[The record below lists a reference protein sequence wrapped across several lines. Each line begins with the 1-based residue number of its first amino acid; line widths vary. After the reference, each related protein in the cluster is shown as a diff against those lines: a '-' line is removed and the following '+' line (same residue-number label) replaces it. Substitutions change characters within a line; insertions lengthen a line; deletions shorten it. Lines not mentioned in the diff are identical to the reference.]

1 MPDRTRN
8 LLLELATSGP
18 PDPLLLLLSRSA
30 GCYDLP
36 TVDLGLELPVRLTKD
51 FHIGRPRWTAG
62 FEPLFGVGFLRVG
75 CPLMG
80 GTAF

>member
-1 MPDRTRN
+1 MPDRIRN
-8 LLLELATSGP
+8 LLPELATSGP
-18 PDPLLLLLSRSA
+18 PDPLLLLLLRSA

-36 TVDLGLELPVRLTKD
+36 TVDLGPELPVRLTKD
-51 FHIGRPRWTAG
+51 CHIGWPRWTSG
-62 FEPLFGVGFLRVG
+62 FELPFGFGSQRVD

>member
-18 PDPLLLLLSRSA
+18 PDPLLLWHLA

-36 TVDLGLELPVRLTKD
+36 TVDLGPELLVRPTKD
-51 FHIGRPRWTAG
+51 CHIGRPRWTFG
-62 FEPLFGVGFLRVG
+62 FELPFGFGSQRVD